1 MLEHLLKNQNQK
13 HTEIAEIRLHFIKI
27 HNNITELERE
37 IAKMDQIGDSYTL
50 MDYEQLK
57 TDNQNHID
65 KIEEREEELSK
76 LRVTC
81 SSATQCLAHLR
92 EKSAEIELVIEEMAE
107 KLEEVTLDNND
118 VSTATNDDVKVTG
131 GN

>member
-1 MLEHLLKNQNQK
+1 M
-13 HTEIAEIRLHFIKI
+13 
-27 HNNITELERE
+27 ELEKE
-37 IAKMDQIGDSYTL
+37 IAKMDQIGENYTL

-92 EKSAEIELVIEEMAE
+92 EKSAEIELVIDEMTE
-107 KLEEVTLDNND
+107 KLEEVTMDNND
-118 VSTATNDDVKVTG
+118 VSIATKDDVREHG
-131 GN
+131 